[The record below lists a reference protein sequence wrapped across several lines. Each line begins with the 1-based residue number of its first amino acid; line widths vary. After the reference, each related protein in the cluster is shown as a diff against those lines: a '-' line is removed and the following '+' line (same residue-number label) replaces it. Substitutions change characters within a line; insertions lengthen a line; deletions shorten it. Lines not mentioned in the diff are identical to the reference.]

1 MAFEPRNPLEGATVE
16 MVEPHDSRLTSREQD
31 VLALVTLGMS
41 NREIAVKLNV
51 GVSTVKAHL
60 SSVFWKLGVSNRTQ
74 AALAGHA
81 VLPRRSRSS
90 ISLTMSEAGRGVDGE
105 A

>member
-1 MAFEPRNPLEGATVE
+1 MTFEPRTSLEDSLGE
-16 MVEPHDSRLTSREQD
+16 MVVSHDSRLTSREQD

-41 NREIAVKLNV
+41 NREIAAKLNV

-74 AALAGHA
+74 AAVVGHA
-81 VLPRRSRSS
+81 MLPRERRSS
-90 ISLTMSEAGRGVDGE
+90 TSLTMSEASRSVDGE
-105 A
+105 V

>member
-1 MAFEPRNPLEGATVE
+1 MTFEPRTSLEGSPGE
-16 MVEPHDSRLTSREQD
+16 MVVSHDSRLTSREQD

-41 NREIAVKLNV
+41 NREIAAELNV

-74 AALAGHA
+74 AAVVGHV
-81 VLPRRSRSS
+81 VLPRRLRSS
-90 ISLTMSEAGRGVDGE
+90 TSLTMSETGRNVDGE